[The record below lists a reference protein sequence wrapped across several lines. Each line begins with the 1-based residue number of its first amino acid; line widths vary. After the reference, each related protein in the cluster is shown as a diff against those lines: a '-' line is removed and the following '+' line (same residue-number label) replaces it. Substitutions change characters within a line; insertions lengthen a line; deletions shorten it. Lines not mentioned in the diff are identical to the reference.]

1 MRYADRVSRLGT
13 ETAFE
18 VLDRVKALE
27 AEGIEVISFA
37 LGEPD
42 FDTPEN
48 IREAAKRAL
57 DDGQTHYSPSAGL
70 PELRARI
77 AEYMAETRKV
87 PVTPEEIVVTP
98 GAKKVLF
105 DAMLACVNE
114 GERVLYPSP
123 GYPIYESVADFIG
136 AEAYAIALEPDE
148 GFRLDLDKL
157 RAALTP
163 NTRMIVLNSPQN
175 PTGGVL
181 EARDLEAIAK
191 LAVERDLW
199 VLSDEVY
206 SRMVYEGEHLSIASI
221 PGMKERTIVV
231 DGASKTYAMTGWRLG
246 WAMCNP
252 ELAQHLAR
260 LITNADSCTA
270 TFTQYAMLEA
280 LNGPQEEA
288 ERMKAEFQ
296 ARRDLIV
303 EGLNAIEGFSCHLP
317 KGAFYVFPE
326 VTEACKQYGFA
337 NSREL
342 QDYLLYEG
350 RVAVLHR
357 ECFGRKLPG
366 EEREFIRLSY
376 ATSRSAI
383 REGLERISQALAK
396 R

>member
-57 DDGQTHYSPSAGL
+57 DEGQTHYSPSAGL

-181 EARDLEAIAK
+181 EAQDLEAIAK

-326 VTEACKQYGFA
+326 VTEACKRYGFA